1 MALVRSKTEAETH
14 VSAGV
19 VRAAWKPFQTA
30 VFARRVE
37 N

>member
-1 MALVRSKTEAETH
+1 MAKVRSKAEAELH

-19 VRAAWKPFQTA
+19 VRAAWKPFQAA
-30 VFARRVE
+30 VFGRRVD

>member
-1 MALVRSKTEAETH
+1 MALVRSKAEGERH

-19 VRAAWKPFQTA
+19 VRPAWKPFQAA

>member
-1 MALVRSKTEAETH
+1 MALVRNKAEVERH
-14 VSAGV
+14 VSPGV
-19 VRAAWKPFQTA
+19 VRAAWNAFRAA

>member
-1 MALVRSKTEAETH
+1 MALVRNKAEVERH
-14 VSAGV
+14 VSANV
-19 VRAAWKPFQTA
+19 VRATWKAFRAA